1 MAYFGNNACTAWLKY
16 EQIASSLTGNNGS
29 TGISDSYNVS
39 SVTDSG
45 DGQSVVYWDTDFSNT
60 HYAVVAMVSPSS
72 NNDLNC
78 IIQHHRSGGGLG
90 SHELV
95 QTAQGMGITTARA
108 SDSSKQDAH
117 YFLAAFGDQ

>member
-1 MAYFGNNACTAWLKY
+1 MAFNGTAAAQCWLKY

-29 TGISDSYNVS
+29 TGISDSYNID

-60 HYAVVAMVSPSS
+60 HYAVVAMCSPSS
-72 NNDLNC
+72 NNDLNT
-78 IIQHHRSGGGLG
+78 IVQHPRSGGGLG
-90 SHELV
+90 NHELV
-95 QTAQGMGITTARA
+95 QTTQGMGITTARVG
-108 SDSSKQDAH
+108 DSLKQDAH